1 MLFIAPLT
9 ILKPALYPS
18 NVVPTAPLASLLDR
32 EMRELSSSANL
43 VAPPVIRLR
52 ISSCVCPI
60 PVFKS
65 SINVKHGAVA
75 LGASLFIT
83 AALAK
88 PPDSIEVLV
97 KLKVLVPP
105 IPNLKVSSAL
115 SQNPVSPSPNA
126 NCGAAAE
133 PATAPGLTIT

>member
-1 MLFIAPLT
+1 MSYTSIQ
-9 ILKPALYPS
+9 
-18 NVVPTAPLASLLDR
+18 
-32 EMRELSSSANL
+32 
-43 VAPPVIRLR
+43 VINKCKTW
-52 ISSCVCPI
+52 SSCTW
-60 PVFKS
+60 S
-65 SINVKHGAVA
+65 E
-75 LGASLFIT
+75 SLYYSRSRKT
-83 AALAK
+83 TSL
-88 PPDSIEVLV
+88 IEVLV